1 MTDKRRLIRYL
12 PTLVGVTVVGAV
24 SVGLVVL
31 ISGFLDGEPS
41 NKKLVQQISLI
52 APPPPP
58 PPPPKIEKPPEPE
71 VEEVKLEE
79 PDPVPDE
86 VPDAP
91 SDEPPAGDLLGLD
104 ADGTGGADGFGLVGR
119 KGGRSLLGGGDRF
132 AFYGNAVTQ
141 LIQEF
146 LYERN
151 DIRSKKYSVK
161 VKLWLAPTGKIERV
175 ELMNSTG
182 DRSVDESLQVA
193 LMELGE
199 ISEKPPEDL
208 PQPVRVRITSRL

>member
-1 MTDKRRLIRYL
+1 MTERRRWIRFV
-12 PTLVGVTVVGAV
+12 PTLVGVAVVG
-24 SVGLVVL
+24 SVCAGLVAL
-31 ISGFLDGEPS
+31 ISGFLGGEPS

-58 PPPPKIEKPPEPE
+58 PPKVEPPPEPE

-79 PDPVPDE
+79 PEPVPED
-86 VPDAP
+86 VPEAP
-91 SDEPPAGDLLGLD
+91 SDEPPPGDLLGLD

-119 KGGRSLLGGGDRF
+119 KGGRSLLGGGGDPYSY
-132 AFYGNAVTQ
+132 YGNVVTQ

-146 LYERN
+146 LFERG

-161 VKLWLAPTGKIERV
+161 VKLWLAPTGRIERV

-182 DRSVDESLQVA
+182 DPDVDESLQLA
-193 LMELGE
+193 LMEMKE
-199 ISEKPPEDL
+199 IAEKPPEDL